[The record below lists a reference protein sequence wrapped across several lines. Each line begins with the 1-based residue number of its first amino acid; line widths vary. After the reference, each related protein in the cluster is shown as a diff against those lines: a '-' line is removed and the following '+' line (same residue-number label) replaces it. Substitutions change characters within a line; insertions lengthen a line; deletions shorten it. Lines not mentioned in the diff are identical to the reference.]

1 MPLCIEKRQF
11 FTYFLSLCF
20 GSVVAYGLVVI
31 VKDFFKVVVSRMDD
45 KRTISSN
52 LLKQLLGNVGNYI
65 PKPVDMQHMPLYFV
79 ALWVYGWNVL
89 CELLERVLMGVP
101 ITLRA
106 PPRWIWAMAST
117 PRAWLVVAAVLSAT
131 AFVGFSSG
139 SNKDKK
145 PLSAQTKK

>member
-79 ALWVYGWNVL
+79 ALWVYRWNVL
-89 CELLERVLMGVP
+89 CELFERAYGRAYYAKGTTAMDMGYGFYA
-101 ITLRA
+101 TR
-106 PPRWIWAMAST
+106 
-117 PRAWLVVAAVLSAT
+117 LVGIGRCVKRNSSC
-131 AFVGFSSG
+131 GF
-139 SNKDKK
+139 
-145 PLSAQTKK
+145 